1 MSCEKWFRSK
11 RYSYSQRNQE
21 RSESGEVL
29 NLLDEAK
36 ALHTKSRQKLAE
48 FELLTSEPITTSTES
63 TKGTVKMT
71 EINAQAAA
79 QLYSAGKPVVEVAK
93 ELGIT
98 YGKARRLINESGTP
112 IRDAS
117 SRLKGRTRP
126 VK

>member
-1 MSCEKWFRSK
+1 MSS
-11 RYSYSQRNQE
+11 
-21 RSESGEVL
+21 
-29 NLLDEAK
+29 LLAEAK
-36 ALHTKSRQKLAE
+36 ALHAKSRAWMDANPV
-48 FELLTSEPITTSTES
+48 EPQETKTKVHT
-63 TKGTVKMT
+63 TKGKATMA

-79 QLYSAGKPVVEVAK
+79 QLYSTGKPVVEVAK